1 MGFFFFQSKRVDH
14 HQGTIFINSN
24 SSCKH
29 CSYFDDSDEGSPSY
43 ASLPLSQKTP
53 NSRLPKDFVCPITGQ
68 IFCDPVTLETGQTY
82 ERKAI
87 QEWVKRGN
95 TTCPITRQPISA
107 TSIPKTNYVLKR
119 LITSWKEQ
127 HPDLAQEFSYAET
140 PGSSFRSFSSKEN
153 VSKSTPSGPFSPYSR
168 RTRDESINNTTRRLT
183 RPQVVTSPTS
193 VISQAALET
202 MINGLKPHIT
212 CLCNSEDL
220 KECEA
225 AVLTIGRIWKDSK
238 SYPGLHSYFSN
249 AKIIS
254 GFVEILSASME
265 REVLRTSV
273 GILSE
278 LVSADDRVAET
289 LTCVDCDFDCLAS
302 LLENGLAE
310 ASVLIY
316 LLRPTF
322 FQLSSHDLIP
332 SLVQLIL
339 TRNEDLGE
347 DRLVMEPED
356 AALAIL
362 EQILLGGDE
371 NSRPV
376 NAMAVIS
383 ANAIPALIERLDRVE
398 GREVIVTI
406 LLCCIHADKGCRNLI
421 ASRIEFS
428 HVLELFHAGN
438 GSVRGIC
445 IDFLSELV
453 QLSRY
458 AFFHKTTFTYLV
470 CSIFQFWV
478 IEK

>member
-1 MGFFFFQSKRVDH
+1 MFFL
-14 HQGTIFINSN
+14 SN
-24 SSCKH
+24 SPTKTGLSSPGHHLLIRKLLQH
-29 CSYFDDSDEGSPSY
+29 CSYLDESDEGSPSY
-43 ASLPLSQKTP
+43 VSLPLSEKPTLH
-53 NSRLPKDFVCPITGQ
+53 SRLPKDFVCPITGQ
-68 IFCDPVTLETGQTY
+68 IFGDPVTLETGQTY

-87 QEWVKRGN
+87 QEWLKRGN

-107 TSIPKTNYVLKR
+107 TSMPKTNYVLKR

-127 HPDLAQEFSYAET
+127 HPDLAQEFSYSET
-140 PGSSFRSFSSKEN
+140 PSSSFGSSSSKGN
-153 VSKSTPSGPFSPYSR
+153 LSGSSPSRTFSTYNR
-168 RTRDESINNTTRRLT
+168 RTRDESNNNNTRRLP
-183 RPQVVTSPTS
+183 RPPVVTSPTS

-202 MINGLKPHIT
+202 IINGLKPYII
-212 CLCNSEDL
+212 CLCTSEDL

-225 AVLTIGRIWKDSK
+225 AVLTIGRIRKDSK
-238 SYPGLHSYFSN
+238 FDAGLHSYFLNSM
-249 AKIIS
+249 IIA

-265 REVLRTSV
+265 TEVLRTSV
-273 GILSE
+273 CILSE
-278 LVSADDRVAET
+278 LISADDRVAES
-289 LTCVDCDFDCLAS
+289 LTHVDRDFDCLAS
-302 LLENGLAE
+302 LLKNGLTE

-316 LLRPTF
+316 QLKPTF
-322 FQLSSHDLIP
+322 SQLSSHDLIP

-339 TRNEDLGE
+339 TINEDLGE
-347 DRLVMEPED
+347 NKLVMEPED

-371 NSRPV
+371 NSRSA

-383 ANAIPALIERLDRVE
+383 ANVIPALIERLDRVE
-398 GREVIVTI
+398 GREVIVSI

-438 GSVRGIC
+438 DSARGIC

-458 AFFHKTTFTYLV
+458 ECFFFLFK
-470 CSIFQFWV
+470 FQV
-478 IEK
+478 IQRGTSKLCPS